1 VVGLAA
7 LVVSIGIV
15 DSVNPSTIAPALYL
29 ATGKKG
35 ERSLA
40 LFVAGVFAVNMLAGL
55 VVVLGPG
62 RLVLSFVP
70 HPDSHAKHLLELAL
84 GLFCLV
90 IAAALWIGRRHVERS
105 FAVVDARVQQSS
117 LVLGAAIQVV
127 ELPTAFPYFAA
138 IAAIVASDANIPEQI
153 VLLALFNAAFVVP
166 LLAIL
171 AIRRLAGKRA
181 DPLLESWRTWLQRWT
196 PVLIPA
202 LFLVIGLGLI
212 AVGAV
217 GLASE

>member
-1 VVGLAA
+1 MVGLAA

-15 DSVNPSTIAPALYL
+15 DSLNPSTIAPALYL
-29 ATGKKG
+29 ATGKKAD
-35 ERSLA
+35 RTLSL
-40 LFVAGVFAVNMLAGL
+40 FIVGVFAVNMLGGL
-55 VVVLGPG
+55 LLVLGPG

-84 GLFCLV
+84 GVFCLV
-90 IAAALWIGRRHVERS
+90 IAAALWIARRHVERS
-105 FAVVDARVQQSS
+105 FAIVDARVHESS
-117 LVLGAAIQVV
+117 LLLGAAIQVV

-138 IAAIVASDANIPEQI
+138 IAAIVASDANVPEEI
-153 VLLALFNAAFVVP
+153 VLLALFNAAFVLP

-171 AIRRLAGKRA
+171 AIRRLAGKRG
-181 DPLLESWRTWLQRWT
+181 DPLLEGWRTWLQRWT

-202 LFLVIGLGLI
+202 LFLVIALGLI

>member
-29 ATGKKG
+29 ATGRKPD
-35 ERSLA
+35 RSLT
-40 LFVAGVFAVNMLAGL
+40 LFIVGVFTVNMLGGL
-55 VVVLGPG
+55 VLVLGPG
-62 RLVLSFVP
+62 RLLLSFVP

-84 GLFCLV
+84 GVFALV
-90 IAAALWIGRRHVERS
+90 IAAALWIGRRRVARS
-105 FAVVDARVQQSS
+105 FAAVDTRVQQSS
-117 LVLGAAIQVV
+117 FVIGAAIQVV

-138 IAAIVASDANIPEQI
+138 IAAIVAADANVPEEI
-153 VLLALFNAAFVVP
+153 ILLALFNAAFVGP
-166 LLAIL
+166 LFAIL
-171 AIRRLAGKRA
+171 AIRRIAGKRA
-181 DPLLESWRTWLQRWT
+181 DPMLESWRLWLERWA

-202 LFLVIGLGLI
+202 LFLLIGLGLI
-212 AVGAV
+212 ALGAA